1 MKNNI
6 TNKPSGSVRKKIGIL
21 KDRIKRKNKNI
32 RLEDLTSDLISA
44 GLVSELEEKHKTDK
58 RYGFILKE
66 RGSGDYSLDNIK
78 VGYKE
83 TFKTREQDQIG
94 KLCYLCKQRKS
105 RDEFHKSKGR
115 NDGLEPTCKKC
126 DGLEP
131 TCKKCRVIVDSRPR
145 ILASKMYSRQKQ
157 SSIRRGHPLPDYDRK
172 WLTEWLMSRDNFKD
186 MHTKWIESNM
196 ESDLRPSVDR
206 INPLKPYTKDN
217 IQLVTWGENKK
228 KAYNIDSI
236 IRKDH
241 KDNKDLYKGNLD
253 MPLRKISMARA
264 ICEKHFA
271 DAKSKGIKIE
281 YSQDWLR
288 FLLIRSDKFAEK
300 FIEAVKNNSKEMIKV
315 KIERLNLDMPFS
327 KTNIKITF

>member
-1 MKNNI
+1 MNNI
-6 TNKPSGSVRKKIGIL
+6 TTEISGSVKRKIAIL
-21 KDRIKRKNKNI
+21 KGNIKRKNKNI
-32 RLEDLTSDLISA
+32 SLKDLTADLISA

-58 RYGFILKE
+58 RYGFVLKE

-78 VGYKE
+78 VGYVE

-105 RDEFHKSKGR
+105 RDEFHKSKSR
-115 NDGLEPTCKKC
+115 NDGLEPA
-126 DGLEP
+126 
-131 TCKKCRVIVDSRPR
+131 CKKCRVIVDSRPM
-145 ILASKMYSRQKQ
+145 ILASKIYSSQKQ
-157 SSIRRGHPLPDYDRK
+157 SSIERGHPLPDYDRK
-172 WLTEWLMSRDNFKD
+172 WLTAWLISRDNFKD

-196 ESDLRPSVDR
+196 ESSLKPSVDR

-217 IQLVTWGENKK
+217 IQLVTWGENDKK
-228 KAYNIDSI
+228 GKNTDSI

-241 KDNKDLYKGNLD
+241 ESNKDLYKGNLD
-253 MPLRKISMARA
+253 TALRKISMARA
-264 ICEKHFA
+264 ICEKHFM

-300 FIEAVKNNSKEMIKV
+300 FIEAVNNNSKKMIKI
-315 KIERLNLDMPFS
+315 KIERLKLDMPFS

>member
-32 RLEDLTSDLISA
+32 ILEDLISDLISA

-66 RGSGDYSLDNIK
+66 RGSGGYSLDNIR
-78 VGYKE
+78 VGYME
-83 TFKTREQDQIG
+83 TFKTREQDQLE

-105 RDEFHKSKGR
+105 RNEFHKCKRG
-115 NDGLEPTCKKC
+115 NDGLEPI
-126 DGLEP
+126 
-131 TCKKCRVIVDSRPR
+131 CKKCRVIVDSRPR

-172 WLTEWLMSRDNFKD
+172 WLTAWLISRDNFKD

-217 IQLVTWGENKK
+217 IQLMTWGENDKK
-228 KAYNIDSI
+228 GKNTDSI

-241 KDNKDLYKGNLD
+241 ENNKDLYGGNLD
-253 MPLRKISMARA
+253 MALRKISMARA

-271 DAKSKGIKIE
+271 DAKSKGIKIK

-300 FIEAVKNNSKEMIKV
+300 FVEAVKNNSKEMIKV
-315 KIERLNLDMPFS
+315 KIERLKLDMPFS

>member
-32 RLEDLTSDLISA
+32 ILEDLISDLISA
-44 GLVSELEEKHKTDK
+44 GLISELEEKHKIDR

-66 RGSGDYSLDNIK
+66 KNSGDYSLDNIR
-78 VGYKE
+78 VGYVE

-94 KLCYLCKQRKS
+94 KFCYFCKQRKNKN
-105 RDEFHKSKGR
+105 EFYKHKGR
-115 NDGLEPTCKKC
+115 NDGLSQMCKKC
-126 DGLEP
+126 YVVKSNSSTGIIGEIYN
-131 TCKKCRVIVDSRPR
+131 TQKRSSR
-145 ILASKMYSRQKQ
+145 
-157 SSIRRGHPLPDYDRK
+157 RRGHPLPDYNRK
-172 WLTEWLMSRDNFKD
+172 WLADWLLSKDEYKNIYSR
-186 MHTKWIESNM
+186 WIESGM
-196 ESDLRPSVDR
+196 ESILRPSVDR

-217 IQLVTWGENKK
+217 IQLMTWGENNKK
-228 KAYNIDSI
+228 GYNIDPI
-236 IRKDH
+236 IRKDY
-241 KDNKDLYKGNLD
+241 KNNKDLYGGSLD
-253 MPLRKISMARA
+253 MALRKISMARA

-315 KIERLNLDMPFS
+315 KIERLKLDMPFS

>member
-1 MKNNI
+1 MNNI
-6 TNKPSGSVRKKIGIL
+6 TTKISESVKRKMAIFKGN
-21 KDRIKRKNKNI
+21 IKRKNKNI
-32 RLEDLTSDLISA
+32 SLKDLTADLIST

-66 RGSGDYSLDNIK
+66 KNSGDYSLDNIK
-78 VGYKE
+78 VGYVE
-83 TFKTREQDQIG
+83 TFKTREEDQLE
-94 KLCYLCKQRKS
+94 KLCYFCKQRKS
-105 RDEFHKSKGR
+105 RNEFYKNKSKD
-115 NDGLEPTCKKC
+115 DGL
-126 DGLEP
+126 DP
-131 TCKKCRVIVDSRPR
+131 TCKKCRVIIKSRPR
-145 ILASKMYSRQKQ
+145 NIASKMYNRQKQ

-196 ESDLRPSVDR
+196 ESSLRPSVDR

-217 IQLVTWGENKK
+217 IQLVTWGENNKK
-228 KAYNIDSI
+228 GYNIDSI

-300 FIEAVKNNSKEMIKV
+300 FVEAVKNNSKEIIKV

>member
-1 MKNNI
+1 MNNI
-6 TNKPSGSVRKKIGIL
+6 TTEIIESVKMKIGRL
-21 KDRIKRKNKNI
+21 KERMIKKNKNI
-32 RLEDLTSDLISA
+32 TLEELTSDLISA

-58 RYGFILKE
+58 RYGFVLKE

-78 VGYKE
+78 VGYME
-83 TFKTREQDQIG
+83 TSKTREQDQLE
-94 KLCYLCKQRKS
+94 KPCCFCKQRKS
-105 RDEFHKSKGR
+105 KNEFHKYKNRG
-115 NDGLEPTCKKC
+115 DGLNSI
-126 DGLEP
+126 
-131 TCKKCRVIVDSRPR
+131 CKKCRVIVKSRPR
-145 ILASKMYSRQKQ
+145 SLARVIYGVQKR
-157 SSIRRGHPLPDYDRK
+157 SSILRGHPLPDYDAL

-196 ESDLRPSVDR
+196 KSDLKPSVDR

-253 MPLRKISMARA
+253 MPLRKISIARA
-264 ICEKHFA
+264 ICEKHFM